1 MGSCALILD
10 VMPEATGEPSEYS
23 LCLLLSRSFTL
34 TLMLSIPITAS
45 QFASLAT
52 RLRTNGIDMVGDTG
66 TLTKDGV
73 TAQYTHADGRLT
85 IEITDAGKSI

>member
-1 MGSCALILD
+1 
-10 VMPEATGEPSEYS
+10 
-23 LCLLLSRSFTL
+23 
-34 TLMLSIPITAS
+34 MLSIPITAS

-73 TAQYTHADGRLT
+73 TAQYTHADGKLT
-85 IEITDAGKSI
+85 IEITDRPSYYPVSLIETKLQSWLEQSLTYDAGKSQL

>member
-1 MGSCALILD
+1 M
-10 VMPEATGEPSEYS
+10 
-23 LCLLLSRSFTL
+23 L
-34 TLMLSIPITAS
+34 TIPISDA

-73 TAQYTHADGRLT
+73 TAQYTHANGALT
-85 IEITDAGKSI
+85 IEITDRPSYYPISLIETKLQSWLEQSLTYDAKSGI